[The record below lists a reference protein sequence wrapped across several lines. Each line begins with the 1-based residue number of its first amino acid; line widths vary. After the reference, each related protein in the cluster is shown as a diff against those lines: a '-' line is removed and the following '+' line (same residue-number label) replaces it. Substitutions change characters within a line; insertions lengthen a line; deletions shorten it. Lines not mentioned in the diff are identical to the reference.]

1 MRVEMFDA
9 FSAGLLSW
17 APPALAAA
25 IVFAAIL
32 VAGFAA
38 QALLLWVVTRFSK
51 AWPPLVQFIFLKTR
65 VLARFAILILAVA
78 IAVPLM
84 ALPASAQETIQ
95 HALASAAILLAGSIA
110 YAATGIAIERRV
122 NQFRIDVADNLL
134 ARKAATQMR
143 VLHRAIDVV
152 IVLVTL
158 GLALMSFDAVR
169 QYGVS
174 LFASAG
180 VAGIVAG
187 LAARPVLT
195 NLLAGMQIALTQP
208 IRIDDVV
215 VVEGEW
221 GRIEELTASYV
232 VIRIWD
238 LRRLI
243 VPLSY
248 FLENPFTNW
257 TRTSA
262 DILGYV
268 YIYADYTVP
277 VDIVRKKAIELI
289 EAHPDWDGK
298 VAVLEVTNADAR
310 TMELRALMSAADS
323 SKVWNMRC
331 AVREGLIAFLQK
343 EYPQALPRSRT
354 EIAGVSG
361 APHPLA
367 PAPPAR

>member
-1 MRVEMFDA
+1 MFDT
-9 FSAGLLSW
+9 FETDLLSW

-25 IVFAAIL
+25 VVFAAII

-38 QALLLWVVTRFSK
+38 QALLLWAVTRFSK

-65 VLARFAILILAVA
+65 VLARFAILLLAVA

-84 ALPASAQETIQ
+84 GLPASAQDTIQ

-110 YAATGIAIERRV
+110 YAAAGIAIKRRV
-122 NQFRIDVADNLL
+122 NEFRIDVADNLL
-134 ARKAATQMR
+134 ARKVATQMR
-143 VLHRAIDVV
+143 VLHRAINVV
-152 IVLVTL
+152 IVLVTV

-180 VAGIVAG
+180 MAGIVAG
-187 LAARPVLT
+187 FAARPVLT
-195 NLLAGMQIALTQP
+195 NLLAGIQIAMTQP

-221 GRIEELTASYV
+221 GRIEEITSTYV

-262 DILGYV
+262 DILGYT
-268 YIYADYTVP
+268 YIYTDYTVP
-277 VDIVRKKAIELI
+277 VDTVRKKTVELI
-289 EAHPDWDGK
+289 NAHPDWDGK
-298 VAVLEVTNADAR
+298 VAGLDVTNADAH
-310 TMELRALMSAADS
+310 TMELRALMSASDS

-343 EYPQALPRSRT
+343 DYPGALPRVRAEFQGPGVT
-354 EIAGVSG
+354 EG
-361 APHPLA
+361 PLA
-367 PAPPAR
+367 PAQPTR

>member
-1 MRVEMFDA
+1 MFDT
-9 FSAGLLSW
+9 FETDLLSW
-17 APPALAAA
+17 TPAPLAAG
-25 IVFAAIL
+25 IVFAAIA
-32 VAGFAA
+32 VTGFAA
-38 QALLLWVVTRFSK
+38 QALLLWIATRFSK

-65 VLARFAILILAVA
+65 VLARFAVLILAVA

-84 ALPASAQETIQ
+84 ALPASAQDTIQ
-95 HALASAAILLAGSIA
+95 HALTSAAILLAGSIA
-110 YAATGIAIERRV
+110 YAAAGIAIERRV

-143 VLHRAIDVV
+143 VLHRAIDVA

-248 FLENPFTNW
+248 FLENPFANW
-257 TRTSA
+257 TRESA

-268 YIYADYTVP
+268 YIYTDYTVP
-277 VDIVRKKAIELI
+277 VDIVRKKAVELI

-298 VAVLEVTNADAR
+298 VAVLEVTNSDAK
-310 TMELRALMSAADS
+310 TVELRALMSASDS

-343 EYPQALPRSRT
+343 EYPGALPRVRAELSGPGVT
-354 EIAGVSG
+354 EG
-361 APHPLA
+361 PLA
-367 PAPPAR
+367 PARPTR